1 MKRFFKEYKRIS
13 AKDLPSE
20 IHMGW
25 SLVEKCDECNK
36 PIGLKAQPV
45 GLDKGIFT
53 KYCTGCKREFEQIEL
68 EGDEL
73 LEFLI
78 EFATSLMGGAA

>member
-1 MKRFFKEYKRIS
+1 MKDFFKEYRRTS
-13 AKDLPSE
+13 AKDLPKE

-25 SLVEKCDECNK
+25 SLVEKCGECSH
-36 PIGLKAQPV
+36 PLGLKAKPV

-53 KYCTGCKREFEQIEL
+53 KYCTGCNQEFEQIEL

-73 LEFLI
+73 VEFSLEV
-78 EFATSLMGGAA
+78 ADRLMGGAA